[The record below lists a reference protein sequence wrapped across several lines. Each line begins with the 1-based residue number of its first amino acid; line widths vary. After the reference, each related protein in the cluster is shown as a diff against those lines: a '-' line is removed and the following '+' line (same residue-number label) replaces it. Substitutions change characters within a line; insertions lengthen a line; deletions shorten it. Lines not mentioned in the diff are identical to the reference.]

1 MEKGRSLS
9 VWVGIFVTT
18 VISLTYGVT
27 ALGIE
32 AFSNRSERVKSDV
45 FRADIIAFDTVT
57 VFDGLERPKVVFL
70 HDLHTDALEKKNKDC
85 MTCHLSENDR
95 LSPRFK
101 RLKDAGRQKVMDIY
115 HDNCIGC
122 HNEMSAAKEKAGPVV
137 CGECHRKKTTILSSR
152 VGMGFDKSLHYR
164 HSRAQKKKCERC
176 HHEYDQKRKKLFYA
190 KYKEGTCRYC
200 HKKETEELI
209 SERRIS
215 MRLASHLSCIDC
227 HRKTMAKNMAAGPV
241 RCGGCHDL
249 KQKKKIKK
257 VDKVPRMRRRQPDF
271 VLIKAGNKKG
281 PEARMNRVP
290 FSHKAH
296 EGYSDTCRVCHH
308 KDLKSC
314 LNCHTLSGSKEGNNV
329 ELLQA
334 MHELDSEKS
343 CLGCHKTIQRDQR
356 CVGCHRFISKERK
369 QGEPYCMKCHMAP
382 RQERTGVLTQT
393 GERELARMVPE
404 IWWSIFGGRQVADIP
419 EKVVIKTIEERYEPV
434 EFPHRKVFRALVK
447 GIDDDRLAAYFHLQ
461 EGTLC
466 QGCHHNS
473 PAGKKPPRCGFCH
486 GKPFDEKDLFQ
497 PGLKGAYHRQC
508 IGCHDKMGIEKPVGV
523 DCTGCHAEK
532 KQ

>member
-1 MEKGRSLS
+1 MEKSRSLS
-9 VWVGIFVTT
+9 VWAGVAVTFVIFL
-18 VISLTYGVT
+18 IFCMT

-32 AFSNRSERVKSDV
+32 APLDRSDQIQSDPA
-45 FRADIIAFDTVT
+45 RADIIAFDTLT
-57 VFDGLERPKVVFL
+57 VFDDLERPKVVFL

-85 MTCHLSENDR
+85 TTCHLSENDR

-101 RLKDAGRQKVMDIY
+101 RLKDAGKQEMMDIY
-115 HDNCIGC
+115 HTNCVDC
-122 HNEMSAAKEKAGPVV
+122 HKVISAAGEKAGPVV
-137 CGECHRKKTTILSSR
+137 CGECHRKKPTILSSR
-152 VGMGFDKSLHYR
+152 VPMGFDKSLHYR
-164 HSRAQKKKCERC
+164 HSRALKKQCERC
-176 HHEYDQKRKKLFYA
+176 HHEYDQKSKKLFYA

-227 HRKTMAKNMAAGPV
+227 HRKTRAKNMTAGPV
-241 RCGGCHDL
+241 RCSGCHNL
-249 KQKKKIKK
+249 EQQQQIEKI
-257 VDKVPRMRRRQPDF
+257 DPVPRMRMKQPDF
-271 VLIKAGNKKG
+271 VLIKAGGK
-281 PEARMNRVP
+281 ESSVARMNRVP

-314 LNCHTLSGSKEGNNV
+314 LDCHTLTGSKEGKDV
-329 ELLQA
+329 KLLQA
-334 MHELDSEKS
+334 MHQLDSEKS

-356 CVGCHRFISKERK
+356 CVGCHGFISDRRK
-369 QGEPYCMKCHMAP
+369 QGESYCLKCHMAP
-382 RQERTGVLTQT
+382 LQERTGVLTQT

-404 IWWSIFGGRQVADIP
+404 IWRAIFGARQVADIP
-419 EKVVIKTIEERYEPV
+419 EKVIIKTLEERYEPV

-447 GIDDDRLAAYFHLQ
+447 KIEGDKLAAYFHLQ

-466 QGCHHNS
+466 QRCHHNS
-473 PAGKKPPRCGFCH
+473 PAAKKPPRCGTCH
-486 GKPFDEKDLFQ
+486 GKPFDEKNLFQ

-508 IGCHDKMGIEKPVGV
+508 IGCHDKMGIEKPVSV
-523 DCTGCHAEK
+523 DCTGCHREK